1 MAGAPRAPGVSFSRP
16 SVALLI
22 LLVVLLVEGAPP
34 TGTAGPVVR
43 TRPAPSV
50 DVAVLPPIAQP
61 GFTPAAPELDS
72 TVVTATVRP
81 STRGRRAHLEVRRQ
95 GRWSVVATA
104 RTDADGRVTFTAAS
118 TVDGRPATYRVRAAG
133 YGGLARVRSAPV
145 RASAWG
151 TPAFVDG
158 FDGVAL
164 GPAWEHRIQ
173 FHNPWGGRAC
183 SQGDPTAV
191 VVSGGTVRLS
201 VLPDPEL
208 AGETCTSY
216 DAHGRP
222 TGTHTYRLN
231 GHISTQSA
239 FDFLYGVAA
248 ARIRFQRQRGQ
259 HGAFWLQPRGL
270 LDTGPTPWG
279 AEIDVVEWYGASRGR
294 ERMSTAVHRHTEGG
308 DELTS
313 VGGRIDDPDRFLAG
327 RSDRW
332 WTGYHVFSVEWTPH
346 EYVFRI
352 DGQETTRITSG
363 VSHHPEF
370 LILSMLSSDYELDLI
385 DDEALPQ
392 HLDVDWV
399 AAWSQSNRR

>member
-1 MAGAPRAPGVSFSRP
+1 
-16 SVALLI
+16 VAFTRLSLPLL
-22 LLVVLLVEGAPP
+22 LLVVALLVEGAP
-34 TGTAGPVVR
+34 TTATAAPVVR
-43 TRPAPSV
+43 PRPAQSV

-61 GFTPAAPELDS
+61 GFTPAAPELAS
-72 TVVTATVRP
+72 TMVTARVRP
-81 STRGRRAHLEVRRQ
+81 STRGRRASLEVRLRD
-95 GRWSVVATA
+95 RWSVVATA
-104 RTDADGRVTFTAAS
+104 RTDAAGRVMFTAAT
-118 TVDGRPATYRVRAAG
+118 TVDGRPATYRVQAAQ
-133 YGGLARVRSAPV
+133 YRGLADVRSAPV
-145 RASAWG
+145 RAIAWG
-151 TPAFVDG
+151 SPAFVDG

-183 SQGDPTAV
+183 SQGSPSAV

-208 AGETCTSY
+208 AGETCVSY
-216 DAHGRP
+216 DEYGRP

-239 FDFLYGVAA
+239 FDFRYGVAA

-259 HGAFWLQPRGL
+259 HGAFWMQPRGL

-279 AEIDVVEWYGASRGR
+279 AEIDVVEWYGAARGR
-294 ERMSTAVHRHTEGG
+294 ERMMSTVHRHTAGG

-313 VGGRIDDPDRFLAG
+313 VGGPIENLNRFLAS

-332 WTGYHVFSVEWTPH
+332 WTGYHVFSVEWTPR

-352 DGQETTRITSG
+352 DGRETTRITSG

-370 LILSMLSSDYELDLI
+370 LILSMLSSDFELDLI
-385 DDEALPQ
+385 DDEDLPQ
-392 HLDVDWV
+392 YLDVDWV
-399 AAWSQSNRR
+399 AAWSRSARR

>member
-1 MAGAPRAPGVSFSRP
+1 MAGAPRALGVPCSRLALP
-16 SVALLI
+16 VLLLMVAL
-22 LLVVLLVEGAPP
+22 VVEGAP
-34 TGTAGPVVR
+34 TTATAAPAVR
-43 TRPAPSV
+43 TRPAQSV

-61 GFTPAAPELDS
+61 GFTPAAPELAS
-72 TVVTATVRP
+72 TVVIATVRP
-81 STRGRRAHLEVRRQ
+81 KTRGRRASLEVRRQ

-104 RTDADGRVTFTAAS
+104 RTGAGGRVMFTAAT
-118 TVDGRPATYRVRAAG
+118 TVDVRPAMYRVRAAA
-133 YGGLARVRSAPV
+133 YRGLADVRSAPV

-151 TPAFVDG
+151 SPAFVDG
-158 FDGVAL
+158 FDGAAL

-173 FHNPWGGRAC
+173 FHNPWGGRSC
-183 SQGDPTAV
+183 SQGDPSAV
-191 VVSGGTVRLS
+191 VVGGGTVQLS
-201 VLPDPEL
+201 VLPDPGL
-208 AGETCTSY
+208 AGETCASY
-216 DAHGRP
+216 DEHGRP

-239 FDFLYGVAA
+239 FDFQYGVAA

-279 AEIDVVEWYGASRGR
+279 AEIDVVEWYGAARGR
-294 ERMSTAVHRHTEGG
+294 ERMMSTVHRPSTRG

-313 VGGRIDDPDRFLAG
+313 VGGAIEDPNRFLAG

-332 WTGYHVFSVEWTPH
+332 WTGYHVFSVEWTPRQ
-346 EYVFRI
+346 YVFRI

-399 AAWSQSNRR
+399 AAWSRSNRR